1 MVLATAVAPAQRRTH
16 ESTEPQ
22 APAPVAVKD
31 MREEKRLTLLRK
43 RMSVVLARSA
53 FVHTSRQSV
62 IEYSCTAHDVSRRA
76 ESRKGDMGE
85 GTHES
90 VDFRVLLE
98 REVERERGEEDD
110 RLHVVKVRYPVL
122 ALL

>member
-1 MVLATAVAPAQRRTH
+1 
-16 ESTEPQ
+16 
-22 APAPVAVKD
+22 
-31 MREEKRLTLLRK
+31 
-43 RMSVVLARSA
+43 
-53 FVHTSRQSV
+53 
-62 IEYSCTAHDVSRRA
+62 
-76 ESRKGDMGE
+76 MGE

-122 ALL
+122 ALFSRNPQAVVVEASEKAQRGMASSSRIGITAHSTRITMIIGS

>member
-1 MVLATAVAPAQRRTH
+1 MTSVDEQKRRGYGG
-16 ESTEPQ
+16 
-22 APAPVAVKD
+22 
-31 MREEKRLTLLRK
+31 R
-43 RMSVVLARSA
+43 
-53 FVHTSRQSV
+53 
-62 IEYSCTAHDVSRRA
+62 
-76 ESRKGDMGE
+76 E

-122 ALL
+122 ALLTRNPQAAVEACEKAQRGMASSSRIGITAHSTRITMIIGS